1 VDERTTSAAPGE
13 LELVRRFVNTLDI
26 EQGTDE
32 LATPEKAARW
42 LAAAGYGFVPS
53 RGRLRTLV
61 ELREAI
67 RDLVSERGSEGERA
81 AAETLDR
88 LAVRSPLR
96 VRISGGGSLPLA
108 PVGEG
113 VEGFVGGVLAIVA
126 ASIIDGS
133 WDRLKACPNDRCRWL
148 FYDNSRNR
156 SRTWCSMDV
165 CGSRA
170 KMRTYRSRRRAAA
183 SASSDRS

>member
-1 VDERTTSAAPGE
+1 VYERTTSAAPGE

-32 LATPEKAARW
+32 LATPETAARW
-42 LAAAGYGFVPS
+42 LAAAGFGFAPS

-61 ELREAI
+61 SLREAI
-67 RDLVSERGSEGERA
+67 RDLVSERGSPGERA

-88 LAVRSPLR
+88 IAVGSPLR

-108 PVGEG
+108 PAREG

-170 KMRTYRSRRRAAA
+170 KMRAYRSRKRTAEA
-183 SASSDRS
+183 RSTR